1 MAAVAA
7 TETTAS
13 GRAGGP
19 GRRHRTPAMPH
30 RRVHTPGPAGVA
42 LPPGADRT
50 GVPSRL
56 AGPVTLAGPA
66 TLVAAGLAAASV
78 PLHGWMLVA
87 HSHGVVL
94 SLLMGAMALWCLW
107 CAVGAVRRGDTR
119 TAGTACHRIR
129 ALRHLWVM
137 AGVMALLHVVL
148 LTGALGGGH
157 HGAHGAGA
165 GTATPAT
172 TGFTATAVV
181 EPGAGAGTSLMLA
194 IVALEVAVCFACA
207 LALRTR
213 RPGGPRPGTAATR
226 P

>member
-1 MAAVAA
+1 M
-7 TETTAS
+7 
-13 GRAGGP
+13 
-19 GRRHRTPAMPH
+19 
-30 RRVHTPGPAGVA
+30 
-42 LPPGADRT
+42 
-50 GVPSRL
+50 
-56 AGPVTLAGPA
+56 TLAGPA
-66 TLVAAGLAAASV
+66 TLAAAGLAAASV

-119 TAGTACHRIR
+119 TAVTACHRIR

-137 AGVMALLHVVL
+137 AGTMALLHVVL
-148 LTGALGGGH
+148 LTGALGGGGH

-165 GTATPAT
+165 GTAPSAT
-172 TGFTATAVV
+172 TGLTASAVV

-213 RPGGPRPGTAATR
+213 RPSPHLLTP
-226 P
+226 

>member
-7 TETTAS
+7 TETTAT
-13 GRAGGP
+13 GRP
-19 GRRHRTPAMPH
+19 GRVRGSHRAPAVPP
-30 RRVHTPGPAGVA
+30 RKVRAPGPDGVT
-42 LPPGADRT
+42 LQSGADRA
-50 GVPSRL
+50 GVPSRR
-56 AGPVTLAGPA
+56 AGPVTPAGPA

-137 AGVMALLHVVL
+137 AGAMALLHVVL
-148 LTGALGGGH
+148 LTGVLGGGGH

-165 GTATPAT
+165 GTAPSAP
-172 TGFTATAVV
+172 TGPTASAVV
-181 EPGAGAGTSLMLA
+181 EPGAGAGTALMLA

-213 RPGGPRPGTAATR
+213 RPSPHALTP
-226 P
+226 